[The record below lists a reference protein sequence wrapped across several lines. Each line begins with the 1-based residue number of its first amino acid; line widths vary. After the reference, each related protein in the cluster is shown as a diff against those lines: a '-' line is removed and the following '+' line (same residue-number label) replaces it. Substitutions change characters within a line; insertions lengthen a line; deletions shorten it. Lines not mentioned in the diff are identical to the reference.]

1 MNLREAK
8 IILPRDA
15 DKRAHEYI
23 RKSLGQRFGG
33 YTAVDGHGYWEG
45 LAEDVTIYYVAV
57 PPDSTAS
64 LRHIAAMAR
73 DYGRQNCVYLCDAS
87 GNVELV

>member
-15 DKRAHEYI
+15 EKRAHGYI

-33 YTAVDGHGYWEG
+33 
-45 LAEDVTIYYVAV
+45 
-57 PPDSTAS
+57 
-64 LRHIAAMAR
+64 
-73 DYGRQNCVYLCDAS
+73 
-87 GNVELV
+87 